1 MFSSKKILSTVTI
14 LGILSVVGL
23 VFYSF
28 SLTTDKID
36 YNRDVKPIINKKC
49 ISCHGGV
56 KKQGGFSFLFEEE
69 AKAQLKSGA
78 FAIIPFKP
86 NQSEI
91 ITRITSTDED
101 ERMPYKHDAL
111 SKSEIKIFTDWIKQG
126 AKWGIHW
133 SYIPVKSPEIPAE
146 KSPWINNDI
155 DRYILKKLKSENV
168 NTSDQASPPV
178 LARRVALD
186 IVGFQV
192 KDQMISQF
200 IADPSDKNYE
210 SLLDSLL
217 SSEHYGEKWT
227 SMWLD
232 LARYA
237 DTKGYEKDDNRSIWR
252 YKNWLIK
259 AFNADRPYNQFL
271 TEQLAGDLLPD
282 ATDDQYLAT
291 AFHRNTMTNDEG
303 GTDNEEF
310 RTAAVIDRVN
320 TTWETL
326 MGTTFACV
334 QCHAHPYDP
343 IKHDEYYKFLA
354 FFNNTRD
361 VDTPEEYPWLR
372 HFKPEHKPKLD
383 SLSSYLIS
391 KTTPS
396 EVESII
402 RFIKSYAPSYFSM
415 ECDSLENS
423 ALVDTKWLAMRTP
436 SSARLPH
443 AGFNNFPKMI
453 INFRAYSKTGT
464 VHFRLDHK
472 HGPEIATLSWNEPT
486 NGWNKKELDIIP
498 VQGRHDLH
506 ILFESNSITHP
517 DHTGVMIDW
526 MHFSNPFPD
535 EKTKEGIKYKNDF
548 WTLLNAPA
556 EYTPIMYEN
565 PEYMARTTR
574 VFERGN
580 WLVKSDTV
588 TANTPT
594 VFLPM
599 NKDQPKNR
607 LGLSSWITS
616 PDHPLTARVLVNR
629 IWEQLWGTGLVETL
643 EDFGSQ
649 GAAPQNQELLDY
661 LAYSFVHNHQ
671 WSIKRLIKE
680 IMMSAAYRQDS
691 KLTPELKEKD
701 VFNRFY
707 ARGPRVR
714 LSAEQLRDQ
723 ALAACDLIDS
733 LYEGSPV
740 MPYQPE
746 GVWQSPYN
754 GKKWRKSEGKNQ
766 YRRAVY
772 TFWKRTS
779 AFPSMTNFDATGR
792 EVCLSRRIRTNTPL
806 QALTLL
812 NDSTYID
819 LAGVLSSKC
828 NEASPESAIACIYKN
843 IAAKDIDELRLQILR
858 KLYYESMS
866 TYMIREGKIAEAKT
880 NSLNLVTSAILNLD
894 EVITKS

>member
-1 MFSSKKILSTVTI
+1 MFSSLKILPTI
-14 LGILSVVGL
+14 TFIGAVSVIGL

-28 SLTTDKID
+28 SLTSDKID
-36 YNRDVKPIINKKC
+36 YNKDVKPIINKKC
-49 ISCHGGV
+49 IACHGGV

-69 AKAQLKSGA
+69 AKAKLKSGA
-78 FAIIPFKP
+78 FAIVPFKP

-91 ITRITSTDED
+91 INRITSSDED

-111 SKSEIKIFTDWIKQG
+111 SKKEINVFTDWIKQG

-133 SYIPVKSPEIPAE
+133 SYIPVKMPEIPNE
-146 KSPWINNDI
+146 NSSWVNNDI
-155 DRYILKKLKSENV
+155 DKYIIKNIKSENL
-168 NTSDQASPPV
+168 NTSAQAPAAI
-178 LARRVALD
+178 LTRRAAMD

-192 KDQMISQF
+192 KNNVSKKF
-200 IADPSDKNYE
+200 IVDPSNTNYE
-210 SLLDSLL
+210 ELIDSLL
-217 SSEHYGEKWT
+217 SSKHFGEKWT

-237 DTKGYEKDDNRSIWR
+237 DTKGYEKDDNRSIWK
-252 YKNWLIK
+252 YKTWLIK
-259 AFNADRPYNQFL
+259 AFNADMPYNQFI
-271 TEQLAGDLLPD
+271 TEQLAGDLLPHP
-282 ATDDQYLAT
+282 TDDQYLAT

-320 TTWETL
+320 TTWETM
-326 MGTTFACV
+326 MGTTFSCV

-343 IKHDEYYKFLA
+343 IKHDEYYKSMA

-372 HFKPEHKPKLD
+372 HFKPEQKQKLD
-383 SLSSYLIS
+383 SLTNYLS
-391 KTTPS
+391 AKTSPE

-415 ECDSLENS
+415 ECDSMENS

-436 SSARLPH
+436 SSARLH
-443 AGFNNFPKMI
+443 NMGFNNYPKMI
-453 INFRAYSKTGT
+453 INFRAYSKSGT
-464 VHFRLDHK
+464 VHFKLDHK
-472 HGPEIATLSWNEPT
+472 NGTEIGTLSWNEPT
-486 NGWNKKELDIIP
+486 KGWHKKELDMIP
-498 VQGRHDLH
+498 VQGRHDLY
-506 ILFESNSITHP
+506 ITFESKSITHP

-526 MHFSNPFPD
+526 MHFSNPFPG
-535 EKTKEGIKYKNDF
+535 ENSKESVRYKNDF

-556 EYTPIMYEN
+556 EYTPIMFEN
-565 PEYMARTTR
+565 PEYMDRTTR

-580 WLVKSDTV
+580 WLIKSDTV
-588 TANTPT
+588 TANTPAI
-594 VFLPM
+594 FLPM
-599 NKDQPKNR
+599 GIDQPKNR
-607 LGLSSWITS
+607 LGFAAWITS

-649 GAAPQNQELLDY
+649 GAPPQNQELLDY
-661 LAYSFVHNHQ
+661 LAYSFVHKHK
-671 WSIKRLIKE
+671 WSIKSLIKE

-691 KLTPELKEKD
+691 KLTAESKEKD
-701 VFNRFY
+701 LFNRFY

-740 MPYQPE
+740 MPYQPD

-754 GKKWRKSEGKNQ
+754 GKKWRKSEGNNQ

-792 EVCLSRRIRTNTPL
+792 EVCISRRIRTNTPL

-819 LAGVLSSKC
+819 LASVMTSKFK
-828 NEASPESAIACIYKN
+828 NENPETAIASIYKN
-843 IAAKDIDELRLQILR
+843 IAAKEIDDHRLHILR
-858 KLYYESMS
+858 KLYYESMN
-866 TYMIREGKIAEAKT
+866 TYMIKTGKISEAKT

>member
-1 MFSSKKILSTVTI
+1 MFSSIKIVPSVA
-14 LGILSVVGL
+14 VVGL
-23 VFYSF
+23 LFAIGLVLYSF
-28 SLTTDKID
+28 SLTSDKID

-56 KKQGGFSFLFEEE
+56 KKQGGFSFLFEDE
-69 AKAQLKSGA
+69 AKAKLKSGA
-78 FAIIPFKP
+78 FAIVPFKP

-91 ITRITSTDED
+91 IKRISSSDED

-111 SKSEIKIFTDWIKQG
+111 SKAEIKIFTDWIKQG

-133 SYIPVKSPEIPAE
+133 SYILVKAPQIPSE
-146 KSPWINNDI
+146 NSSWIQNNI
-155 DRYILKKLKSENV
+155 DQYILKNIKAEKL
-168 NTSDQASPPV
+168 NTSDQAPAQV
-178 LARRVALD
+178 LARRASMD
-186 IVGFQV
+186 IIGFQD
-192 KDQMISQF
+192 KGKFSKKF
-200 IADPSDKNYE
+200 LEEPSDKNYE
-210 SLLDSLL
+210 DLLDALL
-217 SSEHYGEKWT
+217 NSEHYGEKWT

-252 YKNWLIK
+252 YKNWLIN
-259 AFNADRPYNQFL
+259 AFNADMPYNQFI
-271 TEQLAGDLLPD
+271 TEQLAGDLLPHP
-282 ATDDQYLAT
+282 TDDQYLAT

-326 MGTTFACV
+326 MGTTFSCV

-343 IKHDEYYKFLA
+343 IKHNEYYKFLA

-372 HFKPEHKPKLD
+372 NFKPELKQKLD
-383 SLSSYLIS
+383 SLSNYLS
-391 KTTPS
+391 TKTSPS

-415 ECDSLENS
+415 ECDSMENS

-436 SSARLPH
+436 SSARMPNL
-443 AGFNNFPKMI
+443 GFNNHPKMI
-453 INFRAYSKTGT
+453 LNYRAYSKSGT

-472 HGPEIATLSWNEPT
+472 NGPEIATLTWKEPT
-486 NGWNKKELDIIP
+486 KGWTKKEMDIIP
-498 VQGRHDLH
+498 TLGRHSLYL
-506 ILFESNSITHP
+506 LFESNTITNP
-517 DHTGVMIDW
+517 NQTGVMIDW
-526 MHFSNPFPD
+526 IHFTNPFPG
-535 EKTKEGIKYKNDF
+535 ENTKESIKYKNDF

-556 EYTPIMYEN
+556 EYTPVMFEN
-565 PEYMARTTR
+565 PEYMARTTQ

-580 WLVKSDTV
+580 WLVKADTV
-588 TANTPT
+588 TANTPAI
-594 VFLPM
+594 FAPM
-599 NKDQPKNR
+599 NGDQPKNR
-607 LGLSSWITS
+607 LGLASWITA
-616 PDHPLTARVLVNR
+616 PDHPLTARVMVNR

-649 GAAPQNQELLDY
+649 GAPPQNQDLLDY
-661 LAYSFVHNHQ
+661 LAYSFVNNHK
-671 WSIKRLIKE
+671 WSIKSLLKE

-691 KLTPELKEKD
+691 KLSPESKSKD
-701 VFNRFY
+701 LFNKFY

-740 MPYQPE
+740 MPYQPD

-766 YRRAVY
+766 YRRAIY

-812 NDSTYID
+812 NDSTFLD
-819 LAGVLSSKC
+819 MAGVMSSKYKSE
-828 NEASPESAIACIYKN
+828 NPETAIASIYKN
-843 IAAKDIDELRLQILR
+843 IAAKEIDDHRLHILR
-858 KLYYESMS
+858 KLYYDSMKS
-866 TYMIREGKIAEAKT
+866 YLLKEGNIPAAKT
-880 NSLNLVTSAILNLD
+880 HSLHLVTSAILNLD